1 MDEREKE
8 LVWKALSGESS
19 AFEELVLP
27 YRRSLLHLAYRMTGD
42 MEEAMDIAQETLLR
56 SFRYLGRFDQER
68 NFRNWL
74 FQIAANLAKDWQ
86 RKKKLE
92 AGAGRISI
100 EAEAPDNPGLGRAAS
115 SSSRQPASEMH
126 SDLNLDLNG
135 CLRQLSPRE
144 RQVFIL
150 RDLEGLSIRKTADL
164 LKTSSLSVRVS
175 LSSARKKIR
184 QILGGQKTSGP
195 EDGDANEM

>member
-8 LVWKALSGESS
+8 LVRKALSGESS

-56 SFRYLGRFDQER
+56 SFRYLDRFDQER

-86 RKKKLE
+86 QKKILE
-92 AGAGRISI
+92 TGAGRISI
-100 EAEAPDNPGLGRAAS
+100 EAEASENPGFSLAARD
-115 SSSRQPASEMH
+115 SSRQPATEMR
-126 SDLNLDLNG
+126 SDLNLDLNS
-135 CLRQLSPRE
+135 CLRRLSARE

-150 RDLEGLSIRKTADL
+150 RDLEGLSIRETADL

-184 QILGGQKTSGP
+184 QILGEQKKSDP
-195 EDGDANEM
+195 EDRGTNEM

>member
-8 LVWKALSGESS
+8 LVRKALSGESS

-56 SFRYLGRFDQER
+56 SFRYLDRFDQER

-86 RKKKLE
+86 RKKILE
-92 AGAGRISI
+92 TGARRISI
-100 EAEAPDNPGLGRAAS
+100 EAEASDNPQSGRADS
-115 SSSRQPASEMH
+115 SSSRQPTTERQ

-135 CLRQLSPRE
+135 CLSRLSPRE

-150 RDLEGLSIRKTADL
+150 RDLEGLSIRETAGL

-184 QILGGQKTSGP
+184 QILGGQTPSGP